1 MEALRITLVRSPIG
15 YPKKQREVLR
25 TLGLKKLNSSVI
37 KGDDP
42 VIQGMIKRVSHLVKV
57 EPADEKERE

>member
-15 YPKKQREVLR
+15 HPKKQREVLR

-37 KGDDP
+37 RSNDP
-42 VIQGMIKRVSHLVKV
+42 VVQGMIKRVSHLVSV
-57 EPADEKERE
+57 EPVDEKGRE